1 MSDKKNRFFPY
12 TGISSG
18 GLTMAS
24 NPMNPYQNPQP
35 RMLPPSNGPQP
46 KMLPPYKGPQVYKPK
61 PMSPRMG
68 WRFQAPQPRML
79 PAAGGAGGT
88 GLLGMSPGAAMS
100 AAPLATTGA
109 ALAAAAGGYMAGRA
123 IDNVSGKMDKNGRSI
138 SDKLGDRMGGF
149 DYDANQGILEE
160 NRRKYWPQ
168 NNGGLTAVAKPD
180 TNSPMLNVGLPVTN
194 GQEPLP
200 KQYYAPIM
208 DTNKPQAVQIPNS
221 VVEQTGGVSRMVAQG
236 AEVVKGKDG
245 IFSTLNPNSYKKPGK
260 NQAVAGL
267 PMAGNAPTE
276 AQIQEAVQMTPGEAS
291 RQRPNEDTPYQF
303 MNTGPMSTIYAD
315 RQMTDEEKA
324 QLQAQGGGVG
334 LRDTY
339 NTADSS
345 KERAAALGEI
355 WKKGGVPVI
364 GYGNKR
370 ARAVDFMGQNVM
382 QTRGI
387 DTGIRPGTP
396 EAEAHAAALAAHQS
410 GDVYGGGDRQAHLQ
424 RNAAAARQGLLN
436 TAAEKRALETEA
448 AKVAL
453 EQAKKGGGLTAPQ
466 TGLSPELQMEKYKT
480 DRQAETEEKK
490 IAAEDRRAAAT
501 LQKEAD
507 ASKRR
512 MNISEVNGV
521 WVNGEGSPL
530 PVEIQD
536 RQARTKNTFTA
547 MEKSF
552 GDPDMV
558 RAWQNNSTQKDKNK
572 VIPVYDR
579 SSGLYRWMKK
589 KDIPVTLMPDMK
601 TPVVEPL
608 DSYDPRGHN
617 ALMTWLN
624 SSVEEA

>member
-18 GLTMAS
+18 GLTMEA

-35 RMLPPSNGPQP
+35 RMLPLSNGPQP
-46 KMLPPYKGPQVYKPK
+46 KMLPPYKGPQVYKPN
-61 PMSPRMG
+61 PVSTRMG

-79 PAAGGAGGT
+79 PAAGGAGGA

-109 ALAAAAGGYMAGRA
+109 LLAAAGGGYMAGRA
-123 IDNVSGKMDKNGRSI
+123 IDNVSGKLDKNGRTI
-138 SDKLGDRMGGF
+138 SDKLGDKWGGR
-149 DYDANQGILEE
+149 DNASIQAMLEE
-160 NRRKYWPQ
+160 NRRKYGPQ

-180 TNSPMLNVGLPVTN
+180 PNSPMLNVGLPVTN

-291 RQRPNEDTPYQF
+291 RQRPNAASPANQG
-303 MNTGPMSTIYAD
+303 NRQGPMSLIYAD
-315 RQMTDEEKA
+315 RPMTEAEKA
-324 QLQAQGGGVG
+324 QLEEQGGWSG
-334 LRDTY
+334 LRDRY
-339 NTADSS
+339 NNTNNQQ
-345 KERAAALGEI
+345 ERAAVLREI
-355 WKKGGVPVI
+355 WKMGGVPVI

-387 DTGIRPGTP
+387 DTGIRPGSP

-453 EQAKKGGGLTAPQ
+453 EQAKKGGGLNFTPDQAIK
-466 TGLSPELQMEKYKT
+466 KYEIDSNAAVKRE
-480 DRQAETEEKK
+480 D

-558 RAWQNNSTQKDKNK
+558 RAWQNNSTKKDKNK

-579 SSGLYRWMKK
+579 SSGLYSWMKK

-608 DSYDPRGHN
+608 DTYDPRGHN